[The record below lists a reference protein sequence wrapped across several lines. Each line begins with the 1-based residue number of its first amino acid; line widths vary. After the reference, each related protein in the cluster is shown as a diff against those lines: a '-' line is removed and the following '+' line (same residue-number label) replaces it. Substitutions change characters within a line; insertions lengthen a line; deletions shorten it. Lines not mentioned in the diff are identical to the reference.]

1 MRAFPRSERRL
12 EGMLGRFYGQSQS
25 FFVLSELETESCR
38 SRSAFTHVLRKDQE
52 LHGVEDYTVQD
63 DVLDDFQQEV
73 DDIIDASIL
82 DAATSSGV
90 SSSGPRLSSATA
102 ASTADAEP
110 EG

>member
-1 MRAFPRSERRL
+1 
-12 EGMLGRFYGQSQS
+12 MLGRFYGQSQS

-73 DDIIDASIL
+73 DDIIDA
-82 DAATSSGV
+82 ATSSGV
-90 SSSGPRLSSATA
+90 SSSGPRLSSATV